1 VSAGE
6 RKNKKISLGA
16 NMDISSTRA
25 RLAARSIVAAAA
37 FGLATAAGAQELEYR
52 ASVGA
57 GYTDNVRRDP
67 INETNESLALANL
80 RFSYNANTRH
90 VQADVLGDVAYTKY
104 LSDTYDPELLGNA
117 YGDASFSIVPERFI
131 WLLTDGFGQVLQDPF
146 QPPTPNNNQNIN
158 YLTTGP
164 DVYVGLGSQMRL
176 RVGGR
181 YSLATYEDDPF
192 DSTTLGG
199 EIGLLREISDRS
211 VISFN
216 GRIQDI
222 KYAEES
228 LDADFQQSDI
238 YLRYESQGARTN
250 LAVDAGYGVLDPES
264 STENDSGPRFQVD
277 MSRLISESS
286 ILTFMGS
293 RRFAT
298 AASDFANNLGQGNL
312 GLSTAQGQQT
322 FEPYT
327 LDEARLGWTY
337 SRHRTTLSAYGDWSR
352 REYESDS
359 TLNLTL
365 VSFALHATRD
375 LSPTTSLDF
384 STQFT
389 SSKYQPP
396 SPDFDELTAG
406 LGFVWRLSRS
416 VVLEADYDF
425 YNRKSDTTGG
435 KILENRLMLTL
446 GFGRGEPRRNRVA
459 PHFGIES
466 LPGAGN

>member
-1 VSAGE
+1 MSAGE
-6 RKNKKISLGA
+6 RQNKKISLGA
-16 NMDISSTRA
+16 NMDISTRA
-25 RLAARSIVAAAA
+25 RLVASLIAAVAALGMAA
-37 FGLATAAGAQELEYR
+37 TAGAQDLEYR
-52 ASVGA
+52 ASLGA

-67 INETNESLALANL
+67 INEVDENLAIANL
-80 RFSYNANTRH
+80 RFSYNADTRR

-104 LSDTYDPELLGNA
+104 LSDTFDPELLGNV
-117 YGDASFSIVPERFI
+117 YGDATFSIVPERFI
-131 WLLTDGFGQVLQDPF
+131 WLVSDGYGQVLQDPF
-146 QPPTPNNNQNIN
+146 SPPTPNNNQNIN

-164 DVYVGLGSQMRL
+164 DFYVGLGSQMRL

-199 EIGLLREISDRS
+199 EIGLLREISSRS
-211 VISFN
+211 VISLN

-250 LAVDAGYGVLDPES
+250 LTVDAGYGVLDPEA
-264 STENDSGPRFQVD
+264 STEDDSGPRFQVEA
-277 MSRLISESS
+277 SRLISESS
-286 ILTFMGS
+286 ILTLMGS

-298 AASDFANNLGQGNL
+298 AASEFANNLGQGNV

-337 SRHRTTLSAYGDWSR
+337 SRHRTTISAYGDWSR
-352 REYESDS
+352 REYESDP
-359 TLNLTL
+359 TLDQTL
-365 VSFALHATRD
+365 LSFALHATRD
-375 LSPTTSLDF
+375 LSSTTSLDF

-389 SSKYQPP
+389 SSKYRPP
-396 SPDFDELTAG
+396 APEFDELTAG
-406 LGFVWRLSRS
+406 LGFVWRLSRNI
-416 VVLEADYDF
+416 VLEASYDF
-425 YNRKSDTTGG
+425 YNRKSDTTET

-446 GFGRGEPRRNRVA
+446 GWGRGEPRRNRVA